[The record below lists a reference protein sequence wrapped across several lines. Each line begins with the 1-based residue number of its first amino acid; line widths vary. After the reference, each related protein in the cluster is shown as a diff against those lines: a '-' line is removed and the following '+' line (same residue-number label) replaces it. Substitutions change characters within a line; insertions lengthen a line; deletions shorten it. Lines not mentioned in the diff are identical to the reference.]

1 MSATLSPAE
10 LIALLNDY
18 FDVMCPIV
26 KQHGGDIDKF
36 IGDSIMAIFDE
47 VRGKPPA
54 AERAVRAGLAMQAA
68 LPWFNQGR
76 TVQLAMRI
84 GINTGP
90 VVRGDLGSR
99 VVRRDYTV
107 IGDTVNQANRYE
119 SRCPP
124 GGVLISASTR
134 STLGDRARVTELP
147 GLALK
152 GVAAPVTGY
161 LVESLVEDT

>member
-1 MSATLSPAE
+1 
-10 LIALLNDY
+10 
-18 FDVMCPIV
+18 MCPII

-36 IGDSIMAIFDE
+36 IGDAIMAIFDE
-47 VRGKPPA
+47 VRGEPPA
-54 AERAVRAGLAMQAA
+54 AERAVRAALAMQAA
-68 LPWFNQGR
+68 LGPFNAGR

-90 VVRGDLGSR
+90 VIRGDLGSR

-124 GGVLISASTR
+124 GEVLVSASTR
-134 STLGDRARVTELP
+134 GVLGDRARVRALP
-147 GLALK
+147 GLTLK
-152 GVAAPVTGY
+152 GIAEPVTGY
-161 LVESLVEDT
+161 VIEALAPRAEEPA

>member
-1 MSATLSPAE
+1 
-10 LIALLNDY
+10 
-18 FDVMCPIV
+18 
-26 KQHGGDIDKF
+26 
-36 IGDSIMAIFDE
+36 
-47 VRGKPPA
+47 
-54 AERAVRAGLAMQAA
+54 
-68 LPWFNQGR
+68 
-76 TVQLAMRI
+76 
-84 GINTGP
+84 
-90 VVRGDLGSR
+90 
-99 VVRRDYTV
+99 V